1 MEEVALASL
10 RLAVSP
16 ILKELITKA
25 STYLGVDLTRE
36 LHQLETTIM
45 PQFELMIQA
54 ANKRNQRAMLD
65 KWIQELKDALYKAE
79 DLLDDKEY
87 NFLKRKAKGKKD
99 SSTNTAL
106 KPWHAMS
113 SMLSNLCPENRK
125 LHFRLLFIA
134 VK

>member
-1 MEEVALASL
+1 
-10 RLAVSP
+10 
-16 ILKELITKA
+16 
-25 STYLGVDLTRE
+25 
-36 LHQLETTIM
+36 
-45 PQFELMIQA
+45 MIQA